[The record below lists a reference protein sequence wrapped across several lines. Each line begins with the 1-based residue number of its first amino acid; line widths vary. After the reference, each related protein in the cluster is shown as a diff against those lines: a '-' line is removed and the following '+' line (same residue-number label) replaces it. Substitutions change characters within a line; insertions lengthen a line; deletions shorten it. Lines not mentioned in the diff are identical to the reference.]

1 MRWQDLSEIYDVPT
15 LVWAPRSRSE
25 QDTVPGSWKSS
36 WGRGADHGGVGAEG
50 LALGAGMG
58 GTLTLLG

>member
-1 MRWQDLSEIYDVPT
+1 MWWQDLSEIYYVPA

-36 WGRGADHGGVGAEG
+36 WGRGADQGGFGAEG
-50 LALGAGMG
+50 VLAGAGVG